1 MTTTTLERLK
11 TILARD
17 YRADVAQLTPEA
29 PLDSLGV
36 DSLAAVELLWSV
48 EEEFGIKL
56 PTDPPPLTTIGDVV
70 GLIDAYLTSAQEPA
84 PPHYAPAP

>member
-1 MTTTTLERLK
+1 MITTTLERLK

-17 YRADVAQLTPEA
+17 YPGDMAQLTPET
-29 PLDSLGV
+29 PLDTLGV

-56 PTDPPPLTTIGDVV
+56 PTDPPPLATIGDVV
-70 GLIDAYLTSAQEPA
+70 SLIDAHLTSAQEPA